1 MLIFLMTN
9 HFLLLSYKSIQIL
22 RKIARQLVL
31 IELVLSKKTLQTGKT
46 GRIMQPIRQLKILF
60 QSCLKI
66 NRTWK
71 SHIPVVS
78 QMIVILMNVLRTMQK
93 PLKNLRMLSNQTTSL
108 IQVFMMLESRGI
120 VTVHAPRSLTNGEI
134 FLVWLDW
141 ATVISVKKEILWNV
155 KALWIIWRQLEKIPK
170 LFSIVWYI
178 NTWKICGMIL
188 MVICISSWTM
198 IKKC

>member
-1 MLIFLMTN
+1 MSIFLITK
-9 HFLLLSYKSIQIL
+9 HFLLLCYKSIQIL

-71 SHIPVVS
+71 PHMPVVS

-93 PLKNLRMLSNQTTSL
+93 PSKNLRMLSNQTISL
-108 IQVFMMLESRGI
+108 IIVFMMLKGRSC

-134 FLVWLDW
+134 FLAWLDW
-141 ATVISVKKEILWNV
+141 AIVMSAEKNLWHV
-155 KALWIIWRQLEKIPK
+155 KAFWIILR
-170 LFSIVWYI
+170 
-178 NTWKICGMIL
+178 M
-188 MVICISSWTM
+188 
-198 IKKC
+198 